1 MKKRPF
7 FVLSAAILVAAGAA
21 SYAVASQGGGPEK
34 IPNTKNFHATLSGY
48 QETPANSTSGFGEFK
63 AKLDTKAATPT
74 IHFVFSYSNLEGQTV
89 PGGKILFAHVHF
101 GQTGVAGGVSYFLCD
116 NSAVPAT
123 PQACPDNI
131 RVGHGRGRHHRRQRD
146 RTERT
151 GNRARLVRRDR
162 AGDAGGQGLREH
174 PHDSLA
180 RRRDPRTDQ
189 QQRRLARGSPG
200 AARRILTPSGGP
212 GANSMS
218 LRAKG
223 RRARTRSATE
233 SPGSVEVKR
242 RCEAGLSLAQGRGSM
257 SLAFGRWFNLL
268 DRGGAAGLRGGLPS
282 RRGS

>member
-48 QETPANSTSGFGEFK
+48 QETPANSTSGFGEFR

-123 PQACPDNI
+123 PQACPDNSGSGT
-131 RVGHGRGRHHRRQRD
+131 V
-146 RTERT
+146 E
-151 GNRARLVRRDR
+151 
-162 AGDAGGQGLREH
+162 GDITAANVIGPNGQGIE
-174 PHDSLA
+174 
-180 RRRDPRTDQ
+180 
-189 QQRRLARGSPG
+189 
-200 AARRILTPSGGP
+200 
-212 GANSMS
+212 
-218 LRAKG
+218 
-223 RRARTRSATE
+223 
-233 SPGSVEVKR
+233 PGSFDEIVR
-242 RCEAGLSLAQGRGSM
+242 AMQAGKAYANIHTTRWPGGEIRGQINS
-257 SLAFGRWFNLL
+257 N
-268 DRGGAAGLRGGLPS
+268 DD
-282 RRGS
+282 